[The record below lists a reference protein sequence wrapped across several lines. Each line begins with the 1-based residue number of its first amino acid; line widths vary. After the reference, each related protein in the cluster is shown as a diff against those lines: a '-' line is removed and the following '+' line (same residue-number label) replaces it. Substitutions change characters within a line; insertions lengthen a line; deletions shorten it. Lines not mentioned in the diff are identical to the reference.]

1 MKYAVKKPKAY
12 DDWYDPPLILN
23 HLSVD
28 EFPYEPT
35 GILTED
41 GDMIYRC
48 PRPIGFGRDSE
59 W

>member
-1 MKYAVKKPKAY
+1 M
-12 DDWYDPPLILN
+12 DWDYDPPLVLN

-35 GILTED
+35 GVLTPE

-48 PRPIGFGRDSE
+48 PRPIGFGRDDE